1 MNPILAIS
9 IGIGVDGAT
18 SEQILAGRLHLVPD
32 LFELRNEC
40 LVVFFGACGGDIL
53 HIASSQTVRL
63 WARER
68 GDPPQRSQGVRVG
81 VMM

>member
-32 LFELRNEC
+32 LLELRNEC
-40 LVVFFGACGGDIL
+40 LVVFFGTAGATFCTLPVLQPCGLGHGNDVIHL
-53 HIASSQTVRL
+53 SDLKVFA
-63 WARER
+63 
-68 GDPPQRSQGVRVG
+68 
-81 VMM
+81 

>member
-32 LFELRNEC
+32 LLELRNEC
-40 LVVFFGACGGDIL
+40 LVAFFGACRGDIL
-53 HIASSQTVRL
+53 HIASSQTVEP
-63 WARER
+63 WTQAR

-81 VMM
+81 VTM